1 MKQNKTSWYKIMN
14 IFFLLAAVCFLCG
27 VLRECMKSEWKTA
40 VEGGQLMLGIFLCF
54 VCFLVLQLAKCLR
67 FYLVL
72 MEQRIQFGKFVRIYL
87 KTTFVNFLLPMKS
100 GELYRIYCF
109 AHETN
114 NVSMGFASVI
124 LDRILDTCVLLV
136 FLVPYDFFVAHEVSA
151 VTIILALIV
160 FVAAAGCVFLYSSY
174 GYLNRFLMIH
184 GTSKRTIYLLQLLE
198 NLKMCYDYMAGLLK
212 GRFMLILTFS
222 GIGWIF
228 EFLFLEIMAGIF
240 SIEFQAAQFAEYI
253 GGIFSSDTGMLKN
266 GYVAISALGLLLA
279 ILLVFVEKRRRSG
292 KC

>member
-1 MKQNKTSWYKIMN
+1 MN
-14 IFFLLAAVCFLCG
+14 MFFLLAAVCFLCG
-27 VLRECMKSEWKTA
+27 VLRECMQSKWQVTA
-40 VEGGQLMLGIFLCF
+40 DSRQLILGILLCVVCF
-54 VCFLVLQLAKCLR
+54 VILHMAKCLR

-72 MEQRIQFGKFVRIYL
+72 MEQRIQFGRFVRIYL

-109 AHETN
+109 AHETKN
-114 NVSMGFASVI
+114 ISMGFVSVI

-136 FLVPYDFFVAHEVSA
+136 FLVPYDFFVVHKISN
-151 VTIILALIV
+151 VTIVLALIV
-160 FVAAAGCVFLYSSY
+160 FAVAAGCIFLYSSY

-184 GTSKRTIYLLQLLE
+184 GTSKRTIFLLQLLE

-212 GRFMLILTFS
+212 GRFVLILIFS

-279 ILLVFVEKRRRSG
+279 VLLAFVEKRRRSG

>member
-1 MKQNKTSWYKIMN
+1 MN
-14 IFFLLAAVCFLCG
+14 MFFLLAAVCFLCG
-27 VLRECMKSEWKTA
+27 VLRECVQSKWQIA
-40 VEGGQLMLGIFLCF
+40 ADNGQLIFGILLCVVCF
-54 VCFLVLQLAKCLR
+54 VILHMAKCLR

-72 MEQRIQFGKFVRIYL
+72 MEQRIQFGRFVRIYL

-109 AHETN
+109 AHETQ
-114 NVSMGFASVI
+114 NVSMGFVSVI
-124 LDRILDTCVLLV
+124 LDRILDTCVLLL
-136 FLVPYDFFVAHEVSA
+136 FLVPYDLFVAHKVSK
-151 VTIILALIV
+151 VTVILALIV
-160 FVAAAGCVFLYSSY
+160 LIVGAGCVFLYSSY

-212 GRFMLILTFS
+212 GRFMLILIFS
-222 GIGWIF
+222 CIGWIS
-228 EFLFLEIMAGIF
+228 EFIFLKTMAGMF
-240 SIEFQAAQFAEYI
+240 SIKFQTAQFAEYI

-279 ILLVFVEKRRRSG
+279 ILLAFVGKRRRSG